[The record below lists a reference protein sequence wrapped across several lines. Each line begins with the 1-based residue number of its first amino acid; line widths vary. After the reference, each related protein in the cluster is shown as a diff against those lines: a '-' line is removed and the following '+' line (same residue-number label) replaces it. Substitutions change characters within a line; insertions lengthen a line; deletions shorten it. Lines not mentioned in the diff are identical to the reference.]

1 MALNRVSASAAAGMI
16 ASGEASSEEVVD
28 ACLAR
33 IAEREPAVKAWA
45 HFDPDAARETARAR
59 DRSPSRG
66 PLHGVPIAVKDIID
80 TSDMPTEMGSP
91 IYAGNRP
98 LADAACVA
106 AVRNAGAVI
115 LGKTVTAEFASSAPN
130 ETVNPFKPGHTPG
143 GSSSGSAAA
152 VGDFMVPAAFGT
164 QTGGSVLRPSAYC
177 GIIGFKPT
185 FGLFN
190 LTGVK
195 PAAQSLDTL
204 GLHARTPEDIEL
216 LTAVLLGRAPR
227 PLPVPGAPPRIGL
240 CRTPLWH
247 HALPETVAAVD
258 EAVAALAGAG
268 CRVVEVALPK
278 EFDELDDERVKIHTY
293 ERSRALAWEWAH
305 HKDRLGPRLRDE
317 IERGRAV
324 SFDDY
329 ATALQRGA
337 AFRRRIDEAIAPF
350 DAFLAP
356 TADGAAP
363 EGLAATG
370 NPRFQAFWTILHLP
384 TITLPTHLTPNGL
397 PVGIQLVGHRYRE
410 EALLGLARWM
420 LDVVGQKPAP

>member
-1 MALNRVSASAAAGMI
+1 LPR
-16 ASGEASSEEVVD
+16 
-28 ACLAR
+28 R
-33 IAEREPAVKAWA
+33 R
-45 HFDPDAARETARAR
+45 
-59 DRSPSRG
+59 
-66 PLHGVPIAVKDIID
+66 
-80 TSDMPTEMGSP
+80 
-91 IYAGNRP
+91 
-98 LADAACVA
+98 
-106 AVRNAGAVI
+106 
-115 LGKTVTAEFASSAPN
+115 
-130 ETVNPFKPGHTPG
+130 
-143 GSSSGSAAA
+143 
-152 VGDFMVPAAFGT
+152 
-164 QTGGSVLRPSAYC
+164 
-177 GIIGFKPT
+177 
-185 FGLFN
+185 
-190 LTGVK
+190 
-195 PAAQSLDTL
+195 
-204 GLHARTPEDIEL
+204 
-216 LTAVLLGRAPR
+216 GRASEGIR
-227 PLPVPGAPPRIGL
+227 R
-240 CRTPLWH
+240 
-247 HALPETVAAVD
+247 
-258 EAVAALAGAG
+258 
-268 CRVVEVALPK
+268 
-278 EFDELDDERVKIHTY
+278 LDDERVKIHTC

-337 AFRRRIDEAIAPF
+337 AFRRRIDEVIAPF